1 MKLGYEKTKTLVLHY
16 SSKGKSKN
24 SRLGCK
30 ICIFS
35 SRRERRIFV
44 ATNSSPLFCGNR
56 QKSHFI
62 DSKLEKKKANNRVGF

>member
-35 SRRERRIFV
+35 SRRERDEYLWRQIHLLSFV
-44 ATNSSPLFCGNR
+44 VT
-56 QKSHFI
+56 
-62 DSKLEKKKANNRVGF
+62 DKKVISLTQNWKKES